1 MTLTTWLEYLWKI
14 LFYLLLSIYR
24 STFEEKVGADEKVVG
39 ARTHLGKGFA
49 GKYYI
54 NITLE
59 KLEDPF

>member
-1 MTLTTWLEYLWKI
+1 MENFI
-14 LFYLLLSIYR
+14 LFAAFHLQKY
-24 STFEEKVGADEKVVG
+24 FEEKVGADEKVVG

>member
-1 MTLTTWLEYLWKI
+1 MENFI
-14 LFYLLLSIYR
+14 LFAAFHSQKY
-24 STFEEKVGADEKVVG
+24 FEEKVGADEKVVRAG
-39 ARTHLGKGFA
+39 THIGKGFA